1 MVNLEGYKRLG
12 NAVILQAVKDYMTA
26 LRKKEKNKNDSVV
39 NSEID
44 NCEEFFRKR
53 MKAFTMADIDG
64 NAVIKALQERARMK
78 RKDYV
83 VR

>member
-12 NAVILQAVKDYMTA
+12 NAVILQAVKDYMAA

-53 MKAFTMADIDG
+53 MKAFTMADIDE

>member
-1 MVNLEGYKRLG
+1 M
-12 NAVILQAVKDYMTA
+12 
-26 LRKKEKNKNDSVV
+26 

-44 NCEEFFRKR
+44 NCEEFFQKR

-64 NAVIKALQERARMK
+64 NAVIKALQEMVRMK

>member
-1 MVNLEGYKRLG
+1 M
-12 NAVILQAVKDYMTA
+12 ILQAVKDYMVA
-26 LRKKEKNKNDSVV
+26 LRKKEKNKNDNVV

-44 NCEEFFRKR
+44 NCEEFFRKQ
-53 MKAFTMADIDG
+53 MKAFTMSDIDG
-64 NAVIKALQERARMK
+64 NAVVKALQERVRMK

>member
-1 MVNLEGYKRLG
+1 M
-12 NAVILQAVKDYMTA
+12 AA
-26 LRKKEKNKNDSVV
+26 LRKMEKNKNDSVV
-39 NSEID
+39 NGEIES
-44 NCEEFFRKR
+44 CEDFFRIR

-64 NAVIKALQERARMK
+64 NAVIKALHERVRMK